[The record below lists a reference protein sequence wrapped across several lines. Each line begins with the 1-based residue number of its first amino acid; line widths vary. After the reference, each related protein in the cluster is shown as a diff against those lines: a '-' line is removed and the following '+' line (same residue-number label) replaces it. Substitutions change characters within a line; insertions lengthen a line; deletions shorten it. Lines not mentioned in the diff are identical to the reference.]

1 MESVGPEV
9 QKTHRLALATC
20 AHLPGV
26 HPDDVHLAASL
37 SRLGIEPVACVWSD
51 PAIDWSSFDAVLI
64 RTTWDYFQRYEE
76 FLSWL
81 ERLPVPTIRSEMPG
95 SLGPASCHAVASPS
109 TSL

>member
-1 MESVGPEV
+1 MSVRHSV
-9 QKTHRLALATC
+9 RLALATC

-37 SRLGIEPVACVWSD
+37 SRLGIEPGACVWSD
-51 PAIDWSSFDAVLI
+51 PSIDWSSFDAVLI

-81 ERLPVPTIRSEMPG
+81 DRPLRCWRA
-95 SLGPASCHAVASPS
+95 PASHWKPWLRSATPTTPTRAS
-109 TSL
+109 TAW